1 MKRIILLFF
10 TFLITHS
17 IQAQKPELYTLKA
30 CSLINILNT
39 QEHTEKERIK
49 LYFDITETF
58 AAHDMDSTH
67 FYGRKGLELALKEN
81 DKHMIIFFYNYI
93 GSYYVFKSE
102 YDTALIYTQEHMKIA
117 EELKDNSLLLNGYFS
132 IGNIHARQGKY
143 ATAIENYLKV
153 LKHWDGNGNNRTY
166 VLALGNIGECHR
178 RLNNMELAIYYLE
191 QELVLAEE
199 ISDYSGRAQA
209 RRELGYI
216 YLEQGDIDRAF
227 EYQSQALEI
236 VKDITPVQESDCR
249 EALIKIHILKKEYD
263 KALEHGEHCLRL
275 ADKFGDPNMYVL
287 AWISLSDIYL
297 KQESYQECEVMATKA
312 WDTDSTSVDTAPRAA
327 LNIAYA
333 NMFLGNKDKA
343 IQFFEKHNEINKI
356 KSQRSFHNALSDLEV
371 KYETEKKELRIA
383 SLEKQKQYYI
393 WLGSAG
399 TILLLFAFFALFYR
413 NRLIIQKRKVAEQQ
427 KELAEK
433 QMVLAE
439 QQREIAEQNNKLA
452 EQQIKQLEK
461 DKQLI
466 ATQAILDGEAAER
479 SRIAKELHDRL
490 GGILSATRLKF
501 KEFSKDNEEKH
512 SAENYN
518 IAIDLLDQSIT
529 ELRMIAHHLMPDSLM
544 RYGLRV
550 SIEDFC
556 KAISIADFQFYG
568 SDSRLDK
575 HFEIAL
581 YRSAYELINNAVNHA
596 EATAINVQLL
606 IDNGLV
612 SLTVKDNGKGFDPK
626 KTSSGTG
633 LENIRTH
640 ISVFNG
646 KMDIYSSSDNGTEV
660 CIEFEIKKNTH
671 EKELLP
677 QNNLL

>member
-10 TFLITHS
+10 AFLITHS
-17 IQAQKPELYTLKA
+17 IHAQKPELYSQKA
-30 CSLINILNT
+30 DSLINRLNT
-39 QEHTEKERIK
+39 QEHTQKERIQ

-58 AAHDMDSTH
+58 AAHDMDSMH

-275 ADKFGDPNMYVL
+275 AEKFGDPNMYVL

-297 KQESYQECEVMATKA
+297 KQERYQECEATATKA

-333 NMFLGNKDKA
+333 NMFLGNKEKA

-393 WLGSAG
+393 WLGSTG
-399 TILLLFAFFALFYR
+399 TILLLFTFFALFYR

-466 ATQAILDGEAAER
+466 ATQAVLDGETAER
-479 SRIAKELHDRL
+479 SRLAKELHNRL
-490 GGILSATRLKF
+490 GSILTVIILNLKEITGYSNLDKQDASHF
-501 KEFSKDNEEKH
+501 DNALE
-512 SAENYN
+512 
-518 IAIDLLDQSIT
+518 LLDQSVV
-529 ELRMIAHHLMPDSLM
+529 ELRRIAHHLMPDSLI
-544 RYGLRV
+544 RSGLRTA
-550 SIEDFC
+550 IEDFC
-556 KAISIADFQFYG
+556 IAIPTANFKYYG
-568 SDSRLDK
+568 SDIRLNNRL
-575 HFEIAL
+575 EIVL
-581 YRSAYELINNAVNHA
+581 YQSAFELINNAIKYA

-606 IDNGLV
+606 IDNELA
-612 SLTVKDNGKGFDPK
+612 SLTVQDNGKGFDPDK
-626 KTSSGTG
+626 KTSGTG
-633 LENIRTH
+633 LYNIQTRV
-640 ISVFNG
+640 SAFNG
-646 KMDIYSSSDNGTEV
+646 KMNIHSSPGNGTEI
-660 CIEFEIKKNTH
+660 CIEIENKKMA
-671 EKELLP
+671 EFV
-677 QNNLL
+677 NL

>member
-1 MKRIILLFF
+1 MKSITILFF
-10 TFLITHS
+10 AFIITHS
-17 IQAQKPELYTLKA
+17 IHAQKPELYTQKA
-30 CSLINILNT
+30 DSLINRLNT
-39 QEHTEKERIK
+39 QEHTQKERIQ
-49 LYFDITETF
+49 LYYDITETF
-58 AAHDMDSTH
+58 AAHDMDSMH

-81 DKHMIIFFYNYI
+81 DKRMIIFFYNYI

-102 YDTALIYTQEHMKIA
+102 YDTALIYTQKHMKIA

-153 LKHWDGNGNNRTY
+153 LKYWDGKGNNRTY

-263 KALEHGEHCLRL
+263 KALEHSEHCLRL
-275 ADKFGDPNMYVL
+275 ADKFGDPNMFVL

-312 WDTDSTSVDTAPRAA
+312 WNTDSTSVDTAPRAA

-333 NMFLGNKDKA
+333 NMFLGNKEKA
-343 IQFFEKHNEINKI
+343 MLFFEKHNEINKQ

-371 KYETEKKELRIA
+371 KYETEKKELRIE

-427 KELAEK
+427 KTLAEK

-466 ATQAILDGEAAER
+466 ATQAVLDGETAER
-479 SRIAKELHDRL
+479 SRLAKELHNRL
-490 GGILSATRLKF
+490 GSILTVIILNLK
-501 KEFSKDNEEKH
+501 EITGYSILEKQDVNRFDK
-512 SAENYN
+512 ALE
-518 IAIDLLDQSIT
+518 LLDQSVV
-529 ELRMIAHHLMPDSLM
+529 ELRRIAHHLMPDSLI
-544 RYGLRV
+544 RSGLRT

-556 KAISIADFQFYG
+556 IAIPTANFKYYG
-568 SDSRLDK
+568 SDIRLDNRL
-575 HFEIAL
+575 EIVL
-581 YRSAYELINNAVNHA
+581 YQSAYELINNAVKYA

-606 IDNGLV
+606 IDNRLV
-612 SLTVKDNGKGFDPK
+612 SLTVKDNGKGFDQK
-626 KTSSGTG
+626 KLISGTG

-640 ISVFNG
+640 VSVYNG

-660 CIEFEIKKNTH
+660 CIEIEIKKMA
-671 EKELLP
+671 EFV
-677 QNNLL
+677 NL